1 MTSTD
6 DLLHQT
12 KRALD
17 EFDDVPLDVSI
28 RRAVRLA
35 TLLGETE
42 TAIRLSFELRSSG
55 GGSIRA
61 NRTDIERLM
70 REGETWEGGPDAPHE
85 RAVAGFLD
93 DRVKKED
100 KDKPPGG
107 RGIHVQSI
115 TELQSSIERMTAIAD
130 TQGSFGENQRN
141 ALSSAL
147 EMTQIVERVRHRTFS
162 ALLAFERR
170 LTFADTN
177 EDIYRRFHRSVEGVL
192 ATHAPHIL
200 DAFNAVYRRLREAD
214 SAEQATEE
222 LAQAVTTCR
231 RILKAVADIVYPPEA
246 DPSQDDHALDDE
258 RYRNRL
264 KEWTKGAILSKSLQT
279 TVGSLVGGLYERFVA
294 LDGLASKGVHAD
306 LARQEADLCALSTYI
321 VAGEILRLAAGPSLQ
336 MDGG

>member
-17 EFDDVPLDVSI
+17 EFDDVPLEVSI

-35 TLLGETE
+35 TLLDETE
-42 TAIRLSFELRSSG
+42 TAVRLSLELRSGG

-61 NRTDIERLM
+61 NRADMERLM
-70 REGETWEGGPDAPHE
+70 REDEPWEGGPDAPHE
-85 RAVAGFLD
+85 RAIACFCD

-100 KDKPPGG
+100 KDKPPGD
-107 RGIHVQSI
+107 RRIHGQSI
-115 TELQSSIERMTAIAD
+115 TELQSWIERMTVIGD
-130 TQGSFGENQRN
+130 TQGSFGEDQRN
-141 ALSSAL
+141 ALSSAS
-147 EMTQIVERVRHRTFS
+147 EMTQIVERVRHRTFI

-192 ATHAPHIL
+192 AAHAPHIL
-200 DAFNAVYRRLREAD
+200 DAFNAVYRRLRDAD

-231 RILKAVADIVYPPEA
+231 RILKAVADIVYPPT
-246 DPSQDDHALDDE
+246 DPSQDDHVLDDE
-258 RYRNRL
+258 RYRNRI
-264 KEWTKGAILSKSLQT
+264 KEWTKGVILSQSLQT

-306 LARQEADLCALSTYI
+306 LARQEADLCAVSTYI

-336 MDGG
+336 MDRG